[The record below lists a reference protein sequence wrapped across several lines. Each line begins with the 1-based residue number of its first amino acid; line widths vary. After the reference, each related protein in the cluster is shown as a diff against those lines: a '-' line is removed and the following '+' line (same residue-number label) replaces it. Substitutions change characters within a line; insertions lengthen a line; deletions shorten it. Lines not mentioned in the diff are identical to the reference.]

1 LDERMVGCW
10 NGLPREMMVESL
22 SLDAFK
28 KCLDLILKDMEILV
42 AHG

>member
-1 LDERMVGCW
+1 M
-10 NGLPREMMVESL
+10 GLPREMMVESL